1 MHGDVIMTFN
11 DIDLENSS
19 FLHIMGMFLLVGNT
33 FTWPKILLSSV
44 TAYGQLAAI
53 LKWLT
58 SSVPGQA
65 ATFALFLSEI
75 TIHETN
81 IFLHEWPAF
90 QCSCK

>member
-11 DIDLENSS
+11 DLDLENSI